1 MIEVACDPIW
11 SWASLLVGRF
21 LLQFWCPCLW
31 LVCLDFLFLPGSVLE
46 GHSSKN
52 LSISSK
58 LPLFWHIVAHSSLL
72 WSFVFVLSVVI
83 SPFSFLTLLIW
94 FFSFFFLMSLANSLS
109 ILFIFSK
116 SQLLVLLIFAIVSFV
131 SFSFTSTLIFMIS
144 FLLLTLGFFFSSFS
158 SCFRCKVQ
166 LLFWCFSCFLR

>member
-11 SWASLLVGRF
+11 SWAFLLVGRF

-83 SPFSFLTLLIW
+83 SPFSFLISLIW
-94 FFSFFFLMSLANSLS
+94 FFTLFFLMSLANGLS

-116 SQLLVLLIFAIVSFV
+116 NQLLILLISAIVSFV
-131 SFSFTSTLIFMIS
+131 CLSFLSALNFQIY
-144 FLLLTLGFFFSSFS
+144 FLLLTLGFFISSFS
-158 SCFRCKVQ
+158 SCFRCKVR
-166 LLFWCFSCFLR
+166 LLIWFLSCFLR